1 MKSTNALSTARRPS
15 PAGLDD
21 ETSFSTLRDPRTAST
36 SDLSQSSVSPHPD
49 LSNEVAALSVKLV
62 QAINN
67 QTTLDDSL
75 AATRQELEKA
85 QDRVH
90 ALELENQKFRDDIAN
105 DVLVKRRDVESEI
118 MSLKAAIAEER
129 AQRLLVEKDKKNIEQ
144 ELENLTAALFEEA
157 NKMVAA
163 AKHEREAVEKKNE
176 QLRAQI
182 KDTEM
187 LVASQQEQLSELKAV
202 IQELN
207 GARDEVDTHTNTS
220 TAPPS
225 PAAALQGNGNRVLD
239 TSNTPSPVSPG
250 SRDISPAPVHQ
261 LFPFDQARVSDG
273 CTSTS
278 KPPSRVSSG
287 SYAGLNVMGL
297 GSLAGYHH
305 TPNGSTSS
313 LSAAHSPNGSPQS
326 PAAHIPLKE
335 TRFYKRVLAEDI
347 EPALRLDTA
356 PAISWLTR
364 RSVLS
369 SICDGGLIVEPMPAV
384 ARQYAFPC
392 SLCGE
397 RRKGPENE
405 RTHRFRTSDSE
416 NAQRY
421 ALCMLCLEK
430 VRACCEF
437 TGYLRLILDGHI
449 RIGDVEEE
457 REAWEETVRLRERIF
472 WARIGGGVIPT
483 FLQTD
488 SSRNPSSV
496 DTSPQQPQRA
506 EDAPCQDQQPASA
519 PNGGSEPRPEGSS
532 ATDDPFVSDVKKVSI
547 GGTVITA
554 VKTEATQ
561 TEDDGTKVAST
572 QTDADER
579 NDVDVETQH
588 QQNNLSDSLATTTSA
603 DQEPNSSELEKEPQ
617 PPMTP
622 LRRDSEEAESKTED
636 SVPGAFAQ

>member
-1 MKSTNALSTARRPS
+1 
-15 PAGLDD
+15 
-21 ETSFSTLRDPRTAST
+21 
-36 SDLSQSSVSPHPD
+36 
-49 LSNEVAALSVKLV
+49 
-62 QAINN
+62 
-67 QTTLDDSL
+67 
-75 AATRQELEKA
+75 
-85 QDRVH
+85 
-90 ALELENQKFRDDIAN
+90 
-105 DVLVKRRDVESEI
+105 
-118 MSLKAAIAEER
+118 
-129 AQRLLVEKDKKNIEQ
+129 
-144 ELENLTAALFEEA
+144 
-157 NKMVAA
+157 MVAA
-163 AKHEREAVEKKNE
+163 AKHEREQVEKKNE

-225 PAAALQGNGNRVLD
+225 PAAALQGNGTRVLD
-239 TSNTPSPVSPG
+239 TTSTPSPVSPV
-250 SRDISPAPVHQ
+250 SRDISPAPSTSFAHLIKPVCRT
-261 LFPFDQARVSDG
+261 DVQAYDDFRDLINQAKAA
-273 CTSTS
+273 S

-297 GSLAGYHH
+297 GSLAGFHH
-305 TPNGSTSS
+305 SPSGSTGS
-313 LSAAHSPNGSPQS
+313 LSAGNAQAHSPNGSPQS
-326 PAAHIPLKE
+326 PAAHVPLKE

-356 PAISWLTR
+356 PSISWLTR

-384 ARQYAFPC
+384 TRQYAFPC

-421 ALCMLCLEK
+421 ALCVLCLEK

-449 RIGDVEEE
+449 RIGDAEEE

-483 FLQTD
+483 FLQAD

-496 DTSPQQPQRA
+496 DTNPQQPQQPQPA
-506 EDAPCQDQQPASA
+506 DDAPCQNQPV
-519 PNGGSEPRPEGSS
+519 PVPVEPRPEGSS

-547 GGTVITA
+547 GGTIISA
-554 VKTEATQ
+554 EATQ

-579 NDVDVETQH
+579 DDVET
-588 QQNNLSDSLATTTSA
+588 QQNNLSDSLPTASA
-603 DQEPNSSELEKEPQ
+603 DQEANSEEPQ
-617 PPMTP
+617 PTTP
-622 LRRDSEEAESKTED
+622 LRDLEAESKTEG
-636 SVPGAFAQ
+636 SIQ